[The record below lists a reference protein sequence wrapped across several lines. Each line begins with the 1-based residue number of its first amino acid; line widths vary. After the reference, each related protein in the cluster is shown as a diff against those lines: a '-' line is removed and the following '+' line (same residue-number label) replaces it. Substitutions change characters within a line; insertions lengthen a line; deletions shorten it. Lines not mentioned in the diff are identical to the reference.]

1 MITLEELKQKL
12 MQLDEVLLVERL
24 ELTSEEIVNRCIDI
38 IETNYHDLSG
48 DFDEDTPWD
57 ND

>member
-1 MITLEELKQKL
+1 
-12 MQLDEVLLVERL
+12 MQLDEVILVERL
-24 ELTSEEIVNRCIDI
+24 EITSEDIVHRFDDI
-38 IETNYHDLSG
+38 IEKNFHDLTG